1 LSKKKYPRLTPKE
14 VIDNLI
20 ALGFSFARQRGAHR
34 YYKHQTGHL
43 VNVPMNWDLI
53 DDIGMKS
60 IIKNS
65 GRTREEFYSATK
77 TSAKKLGKK

>member
-1 LSKKKYPRLTPKE
+1 MSKKKYPRLTPKE

-20 ALGFSFARQRGAHR
+20 ALGFLFARQKGAHK
-34 YYKHQTGHL
+34 YYKDQTGHL

-53 DDIGMKS
+53 DDTGMKS

-65 GRTREEFYSATK
+65 GKTRKEFYEATK
-77 TSAKKLGKK
+77 TSAKKLWKR